1 MFNRIRVVTMLMMVL
16 GVFALLQLVSGG
28 LLFSSLQQNQQSFV
42 ISNDLR
48 QQQSELTSTWD
59 LMLQTRIN
67 LSRSSARMM
76 MDASN
81 QQSSAKND
89 LLKNAKASLA
99 QAETHYA
106 KFKNITPLPE
116 MAEASG
122 NIEEKYQQ
130 YHAALAELVQFLES
144 GNMDAY
150 FAQPTQECK
159 TRSARRWASTPALA
173 KNFTFRHL
181 IKARGITISPNG
193 SLACWP
199 WCWC

>member
-89 LLKNAKASLA
+89 LAEKRQKHAGAGGNALC
-99 QAETHYA
+99 Q
-106 KFKNITPLPE
+106 LQ
-116 MAEASG
+116 
-122 NIEEKYQQ
+122 KYQS
-130 YHAALAELVQFLES
+130 AA
-144 GNMDAY
+144 GD
-150 FAQPTQECK
+150 
-159 TRSARRWASTPALA
+159 
-173 KNFTFRHL
+173 
-181 IKARGITISPNG
+181 GG
-193 SLACWP
+193 SQRQCG
-199 WCWC
+199 

>member
-89 LLKNAKASLA
+89 LLKNAKSTLE
-99 QAETHYA
+99 QAATHYA
-106 KFKNITPLPE
+106 NFKNISNT
-116 MAEASG
+116 M
-122 NIEEKYQQ
+122 
-130 YHAALAELVQFLES
+130 
-144 GNMDAY
+144 
-150 FAQPTQECK
+150 
-159 TRSARRWASTPALA
+159 RRWRNWFSSSKTATWMPTSRSQPRGCRTHLA
-173 KNFTFRHL
+173 KRWANT
-181 IKARGITISPNG
+181 
-193 SLACWP
+193 LA
-199 WCWC
+199 

>member
-122 NIEEKYQQ
+122 NVEEKISTVPCGLGRTGSVSGKRQ
-130 YHAALAELVQFLES
+130 YGRLLCAAYA
-144 GNMDAY
+144 GNA
-150 FAQPTQECK
+150 K
-159 TRSARRWASTPALA
+159 RTR
-173 KNFTFRHL
+173 
-181 IKARGITISPNG
+181 RGAG
-193 SLACWP
+193 QVCQR
-199 WCWC
+199 

>member
-76 MDASN
+76 MDASI
-81 QQSSAKND
+81 S
-89 LLKNAKASLA
+89 KAA
-99 QAETHYA
+99 R
-106 KFKNITPLPE
+106 
-116 MAEASG
+116 
-122 NIEEKYQQ
+122 
-130 YHAALAELVQFLES
+130 
-144 GNMDAY
+144 
-150 FAQPTQECK
+150 K
-159 TRSARRWASTPALA
+159 T
-173 KNFTFRHL
+173 
-181 IKARGITISPNG
+181 I
-193 SLACWP
+193 C
-199 WCWC
+199 

>member
-81 QQSSAKND
+81 QQSSVKND
-89 LLKNAKASLA
+89 LLKNAKGTLA

-106 KFKNITPLPE
+106 KFKSITPLPE

-122 NIEEKYQQ
+122 NVDEKYQQ
-130 YHAALAELVQFLES
+130 YHAALTELVQFLET
-144 GNMDAY
+144 GNMDGF
-150 FAQPTQECK
+150 FAQPTQGMQN
-159 TRSARRWASTPALA
+159 ALGEA
-173 KNFTFRHL
+173 LR
-181 IKARGITISPNG
+181 A
-193 SLACWP
+193 
-199 WCWC
+199 

>member
-89 LLKNAKASLA
+89 LLKNAKSTLE
-99 QAETHYA
+99 QAATHYA
-106 KFKNITPLPE
+106 NFKNINPLPE

-122 NIEEKYQQ
+122 NVDEKYQQ
-130 YHAALAELVQFLES
+130 YHAALAELVQFLEN

-150 FAQPTQECK
+150 FAQPTQGMQN
-159 TRSARRWASTPALA
+159 ALGEA
-173 KNFTFRHL
+173 LGKYAGVSEKL
-181 IKARGITISPNG
+181 YSKADRKSVV
-193 SLACWP
+193 
-199 WCWC
+199 

>member
-76 MDASN
+76 M
-81 QQSSAKND
+81 
-89 LLKNAKASLA
+89 
-99 QAETHYA
+99 T
-106 KFKNITPLPE
+106 
-116 MAEASG
+116 
-122 NIEEKYQQ
+122 
-130 YHAALAELVQFLES
+130 
-144 GNMDAY
+144 
-150 FAQPTQECK
+150 
-159 TRSARRWASTPALA
+159 
-173 KNFTFRHL
+173 HL
-181 IKARGITISPNG
+181 ISRAARKTI
-193 SLACWP
+193 C
-199 WCWC
+199 

>member
-122 NIEEKYQQ
+122 NVEENISSTMQPWQNWFSFWK
-130 YHAALAELVQFLES
+130 AAIWT
-144 GNMDAY
+144 
-150 FAQPTQECK
+150 PTLRSLRRNAK
-159 TRSARRWASTPALA
+159 RTR
-173 KNFTFRHL
+173 
-181 IKARGITISPNG
+181 RGAG
-193 SLACWP
+193 QVRQR
-199 WCWC
+199 